1 MQYTPIRYTID
12 WWNHKTPGKS
22 TMSALDGA
30 FIHFR
35 NGNARKS
42 SKFQRVTKR
51 VLQFPIP
58 FRPFCIYLSLW
69 DFCILLCFSFF
80 FALLLTSTGAQ
91 FFFFFFCLAR
101 WQANQSSFFLCPR
114 RDFCM
119 RRQDG
124 GIHRIH
130 KYARAPD
137 TKKKSSKET
146 AKIQDIY
153 IARCKRRGS
162 TKS

>member
-22 TMSALDGA
+22 IMGALDGA

-51 VLQFPIP
+51 ITQFPNSLSAIL
-58 FRPFCIYLSLW
+58 YLSLAQR
-69 DFCILLCFSFF
+69 FLHSTLFF
-80 FALLLTSTGAQ
+80 FFLLLTSTGAL
-91 FFFFFFCLAR
+91 FFFLCLAR

-114 RDFCM
+114 RSFCM

-137 TKKKSSKET
+137 TKKVQQGDCKDSRHLHCKVQKTRQYKEV
-146 AKIQDIY
+146 
-153 IARCKRRGS
+153 S
-162 TKS
+162 

>member
-1 MQYTPIRYTID
+1 
-12 WWNHKTPGKS
+12 
-22 TMSALDGA
+22 MSALDGA

-51 VLQFPIP
+51 VLQFPQFP
-58 FRPFCIYLSLW
+58 FGHFVFISLSEIFAFYFVFLFCS
-69 DFCILLCFSFF
+69 
-80 FALLLTSTGAQ
+80 ALLLSSTGAL
-91 FFFFFFCLAR
+91 FFFFFCLAR

-114 RDFCM
+114 RGFCM

-162 TKS
+162 TKKLVSRQRNTLYLLQGSL

>member
-22 TMSALDGA
+22 IMGALDGA

-42 SKFQRVTKR
+42 SKFQKVTKR
-51 VLQFPIP
+51 VTQFPNSLSAIL
-58 FRPFCIYLSLW
+58 YLSLALR
-69 DFCILLCFSFF
+69 FLHSTLFF
-80 FALLLTSTGAQ
+80 FFLLLTSIHRGPVLLLMLGP
-91 FFFFFFCLAR
+91 LAG
-101 WQANQSSFFLCPR
+101 QSIKFFLCPR
-114 RDFCM
+114 RSFCM

-137 TKKKSSKET
+137 TKKSPARRLQRFKT
-146 AKIQDIY
+146 FTLQGAKDEAVQ
-153 IARCKRRGS
+153 RS
-162 TKS
+162 